1 MRSPA
6 GKPDAGDAPA
16 VAPGGRWPMR
26 LAAAA
31 YALWLAYLVALAVCH
46 RFG

>member
-6 GKPDAGDAPA
+6 EKPDAVHRSGR
-16 VAPGGRWPMR
+16 RWPMR

-31 YALWLAYLVALAVCH
+31 YALWLAYLVVLAVLH